1 MIPAVFFL
9 PSLIFVAKVESSLAC
24 LTFGSMELL
33 YVKALHIIFVV
44 SWFAGLFY
52 IVRLFIYHTE
62 AESKTELEKKALQ
75 TQFIIMERRLWTIIT
90 WPAGIL
96 ATIFGYYLVY
106 RLNRWNIPWMMLKMG
121 MTTALWG
128 YHLINHMLYK
138 RLQKNEISWTSGQ
151 LRMWNELAALFL
163 VSIVFIVIL
172 KSSLNWIY
180 GSIGF
185 FAVGLLLMILI
196 RMYKRL
202 RKGN

>member
-1 MIPAVFFL
+1 
-9 PSLIFVAKVESSLAC
+9 
-24 LTFGSMELL
+24 MELL

-62 AESKTELEKKALQ
+62 AESKGELEKKALQ
-75 TQFIIMERRLWTIIT
+75 SQFIIMERRLWTIIT
-90 WPAGIL
+90 WPAAIL
-96 ATIFGYYLVY
+96 ATIFGYYMVY
-106 RLNRWNIPWMMLKMG
+106 RLNRWNIPWMVLKMG

-128 YHLINHMLYK
+128 YHLVNHMLYK
-138 RLQKNEISWTSGQ
+138 RLQRNEISWTSGQ

-185 FAVGLLLMILI
+185 FAVGVLLMLVI
-196 RMYKRL
+196 RMYKRY
-202 RKGN
+202 RNGN